1 MDLATLVINIA
12 VPIGTV
18 LLALIVYAPLSA
30 VFWRQFLK
38 LSAYLWPIFYTQE
51 SVVLITKPSGK
62 SAYFAHPAAR

>member
-38 LSAYLWPIFYTQE
+38 LSAYF
-51 SVVLITKPSGK
+51 
-62 SAYFAHPAAR
+62 